1 MIGFSLSIIKY
12 HLSIILFGFID
23 SRKNL
28 LMARNW
34 TEARLQNFITSE
46 IEESLTLEYKAA
58 EALDRNETKKKEI
71 TKDVSAMAN
80 SAGGILIYGI
90 SEHSA
95 ENRRHL
101 PERITPVDRT
111 KFPREWVEQIIQA
124 IRPRIDGI
132 VIHSVN
138 LSSGE
143 RDVAFVIEIPQSNTA
158 HQASDHRYYKRFNFQ
173 AVPMEDYEIRDV
185 MFREQTPNIAL
196 NFLIE
201 IKDFHENHEN
211 FSQNVSLIIQARNNG
226 SAFAQYVACFL
237 DVPVSILEKIEN
249 KMNLKDG
256 GRMYRH
262 RLTNLNQEYADE
274 QFRANFPLLR
284 SMAMNWKI
292 PLNQNFA
299 EFRDENLS
307 IKWKIY
313 ADNALPKEG
322 RLPLKEI
329 EIVDLRKKRLEA

>member
-1 MIGFSLSIIKY
+1 MPKI
-12 HLSIILFGFID
+12 
-23 SRKNL
+23 
-28 LMARNW
+28 W
-34 TEARLQNFITSE
+34 TEAKLRNFITSE

-58 EALDRNETKKKEI
+58 EALDRNDAKKKEI

-90 SEHSA
+90 AESA
-95 ENRRHL
+95 VENKRHL
-101 PERITPVDRT
+101 PEKISPVNRNA
-111 KFPREWVEQIIQA
+111 FPREWVEQIIQA

-143 RDVAFVIEIPQSNTA
+143 TDTAYVLEIPQSNTA

-173 AVPMEDYEIRDV
+173 AVPMEDYEIRDI

-196 NFLIE
+196 KFLIE
-201 IKDFHENHEN
+201 VTSEVFGIVSINKNTSEDS
-211 FSQNVSLIIQARNNG
+211 FSKESPKYNLIIQARNNG

-237 DVPVSILEKIEN
+237 DVPTAILQNTED
-249 KMNLKDG
+249 KMSLTDG
-256 GRMYRH
+256 GRFYRH

-274 QFRANFPLLR
+274 QFKANFPLLR

-292 PLNQNFA
+292 PLTP
-299 EFRDENLS
+299 EFENLRGEDLS

-322 RLPLKEI
+322 RIAIREI
-329 EIVDLRKKRLEA
+329 DIVDLRRTG

>member
-1 MIGFSLSIIKY
+1 
-12 HLSIILFGFID
+12 
-23 SRKNL
+23 
-28 LMARNW
+28 MARNW
-34 TEARLQNFITSE
+34 TESRLQNFITSE

-58 EALDRNETKKKEI
+58 EALDRQETKKKEI

-80 SAGGILIYGI
+80 SAGGVIVYGI
-90 SEHSA
+90 GEFSHSDK
-95 ENRRHL
+95 RYL
-101 PERITPVDRT
+101 PEKITPVDRRE
-111 KFPREWVEQIIQA
+111 FPREWVEQIIQA

-143 RDVAFVIEIPQSNTA
+143 NDVAFVIEIPQSNTA

-201 IKDFHENHEN
+201 INE
-211 FSQNVSLIIQARNNG
+211 SAQNLVVQARNNG
-226 SAFAQYVACFL
+226 SAFAQYVAVFL
-237 DVPVSILEKIEN
+237 DVPVPILENTEN
-249 KMNLKDG
+249 KMSLTDG
-256 GRMYRH
+256 GRFYRH

-274 QFRANFPLLR
+274 QFKANFPLLR
-284 SMAMNWKI
+284 SMSMSWKI
-292 PLNQNFA
+292 PLNENLD
-299 EFRDENLS
+299 EFRTQDLAL
-307 IKWKIY
+307 KWKNY

-322 RLPLKEI
+322 KIALKEI
-329 EIVDLRKKRLEA
+329 EVVDLRKNRFQT

>member
-1 MIGFSLSIIKY
+1 
-12 HLSIILFGFID
+12 
-23 SRKNL
+23 
-28 LMARNW
+28 MARNW
-34 TEARLQNFITSE
+34 TESRLQNFITSE

-90 SEHSA
+90 SEFGDA
-95 ENRRHL
+95 ERRHL
-101 PERITPVDRT
+101 PEKITPVDRR
-111 KFPREWVEQIIQA
+111 KYPREWVEQIIQA

-132 VIHSVN
+132 VIHSIN

-143 RDVAFVIEIPQSNTA
+143 SDVAFVIEVPQSNTA

-196 NFLIE
+196 NFLIQ
-201 IKDFHENHEN
+201 ITDDARW
-211 FSQNVSLIIQARNNG
+211 SLVIQALNNG
-226 SAFAQYVACFL
+226 SAFAQYVAVFL
-237 DVPVSILEKIEN
+237 DAPVPILQNIEN
-249 KMNLKDG
+249 RMNIKDG
-256 GRMYRH
+256 GRYYRH

-274 QFRANFPLLR
+274 QFKSSFPLLR
-284 SMAMNWKI
+284 SMSMSWKI
-292 PLNQNFA
+292 PLNETLE
-299 EFRDENLS
+299 EFRAQDLAL
-307 IKWKIY
+307 KWKTY

-322 RLPLKEI
+322 RISLREI
-329 EIVDLRKKRLEA
+329 EVVDLRKVRPRT

>member
-1 MIGFSLSIIKY
+1 MP
-12 HLSIILFGFID
+12 
-23 SRKNL
+23 
-28 LMARNW
+28 RNW
-34 TEARLQNFITSE
+34 SEAKLQNFITSE
-46 IEESLTLEYKAA
+46 IEESLTLEYKSA

-80 SAGGILIYGI
+80 SAGGLLIYGI
-90 SEHSA
+90 SEFSA
-95 ENRRHL
+95 PDKRHL
-101 PERITPVDRT
+101 PERITPVDRR
-111 KFPREWVEQIIQA
+111 KYPREWVEQIIQA

-143 RDVAFVIEIPQSNTA
+143 NDVAFVIEIPQSNTA

-196 NFLIE
+196 KFLVE
-201 IKDFHENHEN
+201 ITPET
-211 FSQNVSLIIQARNNG
+211 QNLLVQARNSG
-226 SAFAQYVACFL
+226 SAFAQYVAVFL
-237 DVPVSILEKIEN
+237 DVPVPILENIEN

-256 GRMYRH
+256 GRFYRH

-274 QFRANFPLLR
+274 QFKSSFPLLR
-284 SMAMNWKI
+284 SMTMHWKI
-292 PLNQNFA
+292 PLKN
-299 EFRDENLS
+299 EFENLRDENTA

-322 RLPLKEI
+322 KISLGEI
-329 EIVDLRKKRLEA
+329 EIVDLRKNRVRA

>member
-1 MIGFSLSIIKY
+1 M
-12 HLSIILFGFID
+12 
-23 SRKNL
+23 
-28 LMARNW
+28 
-34 TEARLQNFITSE
+34 QNFITSE

-58 EALDRNETKKKEI
+58 EALDRLETKKKEI

-90 SEHSA
+90 SEFSV
-95 ENRRHL
+95 ENKKHL
-101 PERITPVDRT
+101 PEKITPVDRRS
-111 KFPREWVEQIIQA
+111 FPREWVEQIIQA

-138 LSSGE
+138 LSSDE
-143 RDVAFVIEIPQSNTA
+143 NHTAYIVEIPQSNTA

-196 NFLIE
+196 KFLIE
-201 IKDFHENHEN
+201 IN
-211 FSQNVSLIIQARNNG
+211 SQPIGVFFDNQPAIESETYNLIVQARNNG
-226 SAFAQYVACFL
+226 SAFAQYVAVFL
-237 DVPVSILEKIEN
+237 DVPVAILQTVEN

-256 GRMYRH
+256 GRFYRH

-274 QFRANFPLLR
+274 QFKSNFPLLR
-284 SMAMNWKI
+284 SMTMNWKI
-292 PLNQNFA
+292 PLNSEFENFRNEDA
-299 EFRDENLS
+299 TV
-307 IKWKIY
+307 KWKIY

-322 RLPLKEI
+322 RISLKEI
-329 EIVDLRKKRLEA
+329 EIVDLRKNRQRM